1 MDLMT
6 RSTGGSYI
14 IEVVMFN
21 LCMFVVMKAFLH
33 C

>member
-1 MDLMT
+1 MT
-6 RSTGGSYI
+6 RSTGGNYI

-21 LCMFVVMKAFLH
+21 LCMFVVMKAFFLH